1 MAITHYTLVY
11 GILMISVFLK
21 SSAKPLTSLQP
32 VEVKNTTAAGNNS
45 ELQMMNRTEVDMSV
59 KKKIWSLLWKRRASS
74 KRDTRKNCFGFKID
88 RISDLSGM
96 GC

>member
-1 MAITHYTLVY
+1 M
-11 GILMISVFLK
+11 
-21 SSAKPLTSLQP
+21 
-32 VEVKNTTAAGNNS
+32 TAAGNSS
-45 ELQMMNRTEVDMSV
+45 EVLTMNKKDLDVSV
-59 KKKIWSLLWKRRASS
+59 KKKIWSMLWRRRTSS